1 MRPPP
6 LRLAVEAANIWASL
20 EEMTISETG
29 RGREV
34 RGMDDGAGGAVEMGA
49 GAGTGVGEEEESVE
63 GLTAVPRRRNRLA
76 FSRGPASLRRK
87 EERRRLL
94 VEAKCSDAT
103 EESAVEV
110 ETEERR

>member
-1 MRPPP
+1 
-6 LRLAVEAANIWASL
+6 
-20 EEMTISETG
+20 
-29 RGREV
+29 
-34 RGMDDGAGGAVEMGA
+34 MGA